1 MKAFLHLIIFLI
13 FGHYGFSQNNL
24 QKIEDFGE
32 NKGNLK
38 MYTYIPKNL
47 NREKP
52 VPLVFVL
59 HGCTQN
65 AEMIA
70 RETGW
75 NKLADSL
82 NFIVV
87 YPEQKQ
93 INNAAKCF
101 NFYIGFKAK
110 KDKGEVA
117 SIKSML
123 DYCTKNYFTDSS
135 KIFITGMSAGGGM
148 SNAVL
153 NAYPSFFNAGALVA
167 APSNLFNPNK
177 KEKQPKIAILQ
188 GDDDKVVTPRNAIKI
203 KEQWLKKHHIDT
215 ANVEIKKDYLNNPL
229 LTAEYYYNA
238 QKEVKIVTIM
248 GEGIRHKLLIKPG
261 DKISEGGTLD
271 QHTQDVNFHSTFW
284 IAQFFGLVK

>member
-1 MKAFLHLIIFLI
+1 LKTVLNLIIFL
-13 FGHYGFSQNNL
+13 FLTYSAFSQNNL
-24 QKIEDFGE
+24 KKVEDFGE

-38 MYTYIPKNL
+38 MYTYIPENL

-82 NFIVV
+82 NFIVI

-123 DYCTKNYFTDSS
+123 DYCMKNFYIDSS

-153 NAYPSFFNAGALVA
+153 NAYPTIFNAGALVA

-177 KEKQPKIAILQ
+177 KDKQPKIAILQ

-203 KEQWLKKHHIDT
+203 KEQWIKKHHIDT
-215 ANVEIKKDYLNNPL
+215 VNVEIKKDYLNNPL

-238 QKEVKIVTIM
+238 QKEVKIITIM
-248 GEGIRHKLLIKPG
+248 AKGIRHKLLIKPG
-261 DKISEGGTLD
+261 DKISEGGTMD

-284 IAQFFGLVK
+284 IAHFFGLAK